1 MSSPL
6 TTAEIDA
13 AATLQEAVLAGDGA
27 PNEQTLQSV
36 RSAYTSIWAKHMD
49 NHNSENPAPNPTDMR
64 HQNVLLTACRQETH
78 RMWVKLA
85 EVDIELAEAQVEKAE
100 TLARAEAMERI
111 TEYTEAQNQ
120 QLEQT
125 TEDAGTAE

>member
-36 RSAYTSIWAKHMD
+36 RSAYTSI
-49 NHNSENPAPNPTDMR
+49 
-64 HQNVLLTACRQETH
+64 
-78 RMWVKLA
+78 
-85 EVDIELAEAQVEKAE
+85 
-100 TLARAEAMERI
+100 
-111 TEYTEAQNQ
+111 
-120 QLEQT
+120 
-125 TEDAGTAE
+125 